1 MENIIEMKSYTF
13 RDCNLELLETL
24 FGLEETTYSESLD
37 KWLKE
42 KAEISDLEKAMILLY
57 QRNLVYNLFSWNE
70 QELAIN
76 FIGPLIGMLQF
87 TSKEFNLFAE
97 RTLEETLQ
105 SADNE
110 DVRLSGKPDSLIASG
125 RRSPKIPFFSFH
137 EHKPET
143 EGGGDPG
150 GQVLA
155 AMLVG
160 QAKNKDYD
168 KPMYGCY
175 VIGQNWY
182 FLVLEN
188 KKYTVAT
195 PFAATNKEVFDI
207 YRVLKSIRH
216 QVELL
221 SA

>member
-1 MENIIEMKSYTF
+1 MKSYTF

-24 FGLEETTYSESLD
+24 FGLEETTSSESLD

-57 QRNLVYNLFSWNE
+57 QRNLVYNRFSWNE

-87 TSKEFNLFAE
+87 TTKEFNLFAE
-97 RTLEETLQ
+97 RTLEETIQ
-105 SADNE
+105 SVDNE
-110 DVRLSGKPDSLIASG
+110 DIRLSGKPDSLIASG

-160 QAKNKDYD
+160 QTKNKDYD

-188 KKYTVAT
+188 KKYTIAP
-195 PFAATNKEVFDI
+195 PFAATSKAIFDI
-207 YRVLKSIRH
+207 YRVLKALKNSIEAH
-216 QVELL
+216 FGL
-221 SA
+221 

>member
-1 MENIIEMKSYTF
+1 MKSYTF

-24 FGLEETTYSESLD
+24 FGLEETLYSEKLKEWLD
-37 KWLKE
+37 KE
-42 KAEISDLEKAMILLY
+42 AEITDLEKAMILLY

-87 TSKEFNLFAE
+87 TTKEFNLFAE
-97 RTLEETLQ
+97 RTLEETIQ
-105 SADNE
+105 SVDNE
-110 DVRLSGKPDSLIASG
+110 DIKLSGKPDSLIASG

-160 QAKNKDYD
+160 QAKNKDND
-168 KPMYGCY
+168 RPMYGCY

-182 FLVLEN
+182 FLVLED
-188 KKYTVAT
+188 KKYTVAP

-207 YRVLKSIRH
+207 YRVLKALKNSIEAR
-216 QVELL
+216 LGL
-221 SA
+221 

>member
-1 MENIIEMKSYTF
+1 MQSYTF

-24 FGLEETTYSESLD
+24 FGLEQVRHSEKLQE
-37 KWLKE
+37 WLNQE
-42 KAEISDLEKAMILLY
+42 AEITPLEKAIILHY
-57 QRNLVYNLFSWNE
+57 QRILEYNLFIWNE

-76 FIGPLIGMLQF
+76 FIGPLIGMLEF
-87 TSKEFNLFAE
+87 TTGKFNLFAE
-97 RTLEETLQ
+97 RLLEETIQ
-105 SADNE
+105 SIDNE
-110 DVRLSGKPDSLIASG
+110 DIRLSGRPDSLIASG

-160 QAKNKDYD
+160 QAKNKEYD

-182 FLVLEN
+182 FLVLEG
-188 KKYTVAT
+188 KQYKVAP
-195 PFAATNKEVFDI
+195 PFAATSSEVFDI
-207 YRVLKSIRH
+207 YRVLKALKNNIEAR
-216 QVELL
+216 LGL
-221 SA
+221 

>member
-1 MENIIEMKSYTF
+1 MKSYTF

-24 FGLEETTYSESLD
+24 FGLEETTFSENLD

-42 KAEISDLEKAMILLY
+42 KAKITPFERAMILHHQQILDF
-57 QRNLVYNLFSWNE
+57 NLSSWNE

-87 TSKEFNLFAE
+87 TTGKFNLFAE
-97 RTLEETLQ
+97 RPLEETLQ
-105 SADNE
+105 SVDNE
-110 DVRLSGKPDSLIASG
+110 DIRLNGKPDSLIASG

-143 EGGGDPG
+143 EGGGDPA

-160 QAKNKDYD
+160 QAKNQEYD
-168 KPMYGCY
+168 RPMYGCY

-182 FLVLEN
+182 FLILED
-188 KKYTVAT
+188 KKYTIAP
-195 PFAATNKEVFDI
+195 PFAATSKEVFDI
-207 YRVLKSIRH
+207 YRVLKALKNSIEARLG
-216 QVELL
+216 V
-221 SA
+221 